1 MSLNTEVFP
10 IRIGLLIDSFDPVRS
25 GHLDACC
32 SALFDGTADRV
43 FLVLSGNPASCCAPA
58 EDRWKMLAA
67 ACAGKK
73 ELSPYRLPP
82 KQEASGPE
90 EILLRLRKKHPEDQ
104 SVLLSAEAS
113 GTLPPSVREYCDL
126 KGLYGAVPRLSLAG
140 AWIDQ
145 LFEELN
151 PHRFAH
157 SLSVALTS
165 AQLALRFGLD
175 AVRAEAAGL
184 LHDCA
189 KCYSLSEMQK
199 IARKH
204 DLTEDR
210 EFLESASLLHSVVG
224 AWTARKKYG
233 MKDPEVL
240 EAIRYHNTGC
250 AGMSPLAMC
259 VCLADFIE
267 PNREPFPGL
276 DDVRNL
282 SSVSLERALLLS
294 LELVAQHVRSGGRS
308 LHSRTLG
315 AIDWLRSL
323 PSVQSAPYPSA
334 AFTENHSSAGG

>member
-1 MSLNTEVFP
+1 MKKMTNYNTDK
-10 IRIGLLIDSFDPVRS
+10 IRQKLEKNL
-25 GHLDACC
+25 
-32 SALFDGTADRV
+32 SASRYQHTLGVAYT
-43 FLVLSGNPASCCAPA
+43 
-58 EDRWKMLAA
+58 A
-67 ACAGKK
+67 ACLAMRYG
-73 ELSPYRLPP
+73 ED
-82 KQEASGPE
+82 PE
-90 EILLRLRKKHPEDQ
+90 K
-104 SVLLSAEAS
+104 
-113 GTLPPSVREYCDL
+113 
-126 KGLYGAVPRLSLAG
+126 
-140 AWIDQ
+140 
-145 LFEELN
+145 
-151 PHRFAH
+151 
-157 SLSVALTS
+157 ALT
-165 AQLALRFGLD
+165 
-175 AVRAEAAGL
+175 AGL

-189 KCYSLSEMQK
+189 KCYSLPEMQK

-204 DLTEDR
+204 DLTEDH

-233 MKDPEVL
+233 MNDPEVL

-276 DDVRNL
+276 DEVRNL

-308 LHSRTLG
+308 LHPRTLG

-323 PSVQSAPYPSA
+323 PAVQSAPDPSD

>member
-1 MSLNTEVFP
+1 MNTEVFP

-25 GHLDACC
+25 GHLDACR
-32 SALFDGTADRV
+32 SALSDGKADQML
-43 FLVLSGNPASCCAPA
+43 LVLSGNSSCSVPA
-58 EDRWKMLAA
+58 EDRWKMLNA

-73 ELSPYRLPP
+73 DLSPYRLTP
-82 KQEASGPE
+82 KLASSGPE
-90 EILLRLRKKHPEDQ
+90 EILLRIRKKYPGDQ
-104 SVLLSAEAS
+104 AVLVPADGS
-113 GTLPPSVREYCDL
+113 GTLAPSVREYCDL
-126 KGLYGAVPRLSLAG
+126 KGLYGAVPRVNQAG
-140 AWIDQ
+140 SWIDQ
-145 LFEELN
+145 LFSELN

-157 SLSVALTS
+157 SLSVAHTS
-165 AQLALRFGLD
+165 VQLALRFGLD
-175 AVRAEAAGL
+175 AVRAEEAGL

-189 KCYSLSEMQK
+189 KCYSLPEMQK

-204 DLTEDR
+204 DLTEDH

-224 AWTARKKYG
+224 AWTAQKKYG

-276 DDVRNL
+276 DEVRNL

-308 LHSRTLG
+308 LHPRTLG

-323 PSVQSAPYPSA
+323 PAVQSAPDPSA
-334 AFTENHSSAGG
+334 AFIENHSSAGG